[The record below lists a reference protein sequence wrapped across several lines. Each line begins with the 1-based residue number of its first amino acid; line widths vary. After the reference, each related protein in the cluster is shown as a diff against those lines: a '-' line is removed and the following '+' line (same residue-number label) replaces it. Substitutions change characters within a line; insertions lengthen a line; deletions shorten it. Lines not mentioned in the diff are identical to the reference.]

1 MTRHK
6 QPFTDTAQLGELNQ
20 EVWKTLEGG
29 QEPTEKMKSRAD
41 DAAPPSPSAV
51 VGDDAGSPP
60 PDA

>member
-1 MTRHK
+1 MTRRN
-6 QPFTDTAQLGELNQ
+6 QPFTDTAQLGELNE

-29 QEPTEKMKSRAD
+29 QQPTEKIKSEAD

-51 VGDDAGSPP
+51 VGDEAASPP